1 MWQNYLLR
9 ELQRLCLVAVALQI
23 STQRESIGKLNFREV
38 LPMYINGIGR
48 NLFSMVIEKVAVA
61 NLLLS
66 TPEVGMFFV
75 LFHCI

>member
-1 MWQNYLLR
+1 
-9 ELQRLCLVAVALQI
+9 
-23 STQRESIGKLNFREV
+23 
-38 LPMYINGIGR
+38 MYINGIGR

>member
-1 MWQNYLLR
+1 
-9 ELQRLCLVAVALQI
+9 
-23 STQRESIGKLNFREV
+23 
-38 LPMYINGIGR
+38 MYINGIGR

-75 LFHCI
+75 LSIVFEEI